1 MANNGADEE
10 TIQDFLLQINSLH
23 HTFNEQNPITYQV
36 LLAEFGT
43 ELNEDQKTW
52 CRDEMR
58 RLTIKQNEINK
69 KILQQIDNEITRL
82 PLSEKINESENK
94 CIQLPLLE
102 KLEEKFNENLVYR
115 LPVGKT

>member
-1 MANNGADEE
+1 MADEE
-10 TIQDFLLQINSLH
+10 TIQDFLLQIQSLH
-23 HTFNEQNPITYQV
+23 HTFDENNAITYQV
-36 LLAEFGT
+36 LLAEFG
-43 ELNEDQKTW
+43 EQLNEEQKTW
-52 CRDEMR
+52 CRNEMR

-102 KLEEKFNENLVYR
+102 KLEEKFGENLVYR

>member
-1 MANNGADEE
+1 MAGADEE
-10 TIQDFLLQINSLH
+10 TIQDFLIQIHSLH
-23 HTFNEQNPITYQV
+23 HTFDENNAITYQV
-36 LLAEFGT
+36 LLAEFG
-43 ELNEDQKTW
+43 EQLNEDQKTW

-58 RLTIKQNEINK
+58 RLNIKQNEINK

-94 CIQLPLLE
+94 CIQLDT
-102 KLEEKFNENLVYR
+102 NENLVYR

>member
-1 MANNGADEE
+1 MAGADEE
-10 TIQDFLLQINSLH
+10 TIQDFLLQIQSLH
-23 HTFNEQNPITYQV
+23 HTFDENNAITYQV
-36 LLAEFGT
+36 LLAEFG
-43 ELNEDQKTW
+43 EQLNKEQKQW

-94 CIQLPLLE
+94 FIQLSETP
-102 KLEEKFNENLVYR
+102 YR